1 VILPFE
7 GSIPSFCMKAVSRS
21 LSFSSSSLHNAL
33 RMSHRE
39 GKDGSGSVR
48 YLARS
53 LALSTRRSLCMRSLS
68 SILYCDTYT
77 TTC

>member
-7 GSIPSFCMKAVSRS
+7 GSMPSFCMKAVSRS
-21 LSFSSSSLHNAL
+21 LSFSSSSLRNAV

-39 GKDGSGSVR
+39 GKDGSVT

-77 TTC
+77 ATC